1 MDVVIDDRLLLAVL
15 LRGEPAGITQVRRRG
30 DLYTTG
36 LWYHRLCRA
45 VAGRRVVGRLSGEL
59 AGAPPEAAAAVVA
72 SIVELPSAIRLISLR
87 DLAWPMGAMGAMVQD
102 HRLNVIA
109 LEALSAARRIRGA
122 ICVDQRNAGR
132 PLVEAAEEFG
142 VPVVR
147 IAA

>member
-15 LRGEPAGITQVRRRG
+15 LRGEPDGITQVRRRG

-45 VAGRRVVGRLSGEL
+45 VAGRRVVGTLSGEL

-87 DLAWPMGAMGAMVQD
+87 DLAWPMGTMVQD
-102 HRLNVIA
+102 HRLNVMA

-122 ICVDQRNAGR
+122 ICVDQRNAGQ
-132 PLVEAAEEFG
+132 PFVEAAAEFG
-142 VPVVR
+142 VQVVR